1 MAQSIILK
9 RSATSGKV
17 PTTSSLS
24 VGELAINT
32 YDGKIFLNRSGSSN
46 SIQEIITTNA
56 TNTGSITL
64 TQTGS
69 FGELVVTQDAN
80 LRRDLYVV
88 RDIIT
93 NGNLDISG
101 SITGSSLLVENNG
114 LVNGNLTVLGSINA
128 RQFNIGVI
136 SSSIMYTSG
145 SNKFGD
151 TTDDTHQFTGSV
163 TITGSIYLN
172 GASLGGSTSVSGT
185 FVFPENFDYA
195 VYDTGSFLDFNSQSL
210 AYNLNFNTA
219 TVVGSPIHYIGA
231 LSHIDDK
238 TRIYPTATS
247 IDSIINDVYVG
258 SVTSQS
264 FYTNLPITASG
275 LNISGSTKIIGNTT
289 QSGSITLNPTAN
301 AQAANI
307 IVGSNTVGGASYVDF
322 LKITNTAT
330 GATNPNTTFRKNLT
344 GTIEMVNSAYTS
356 IPLSIDN
363 SGTLSI
369 EGNIIMPN
377 RPAFSVYGT
386 TTSTWSTTTNT
397 DGTLNQSQY
406 SASYQQGSGLNLSTG
421 IFTAPVAGLYNVTLV
436 GRNAGNAAYSQIACV
451 QNNSILNGNILMIE
465 WGGSSTMNHAGGAKI
480 FKLAVNDTLRIK
492 VLAGTIQFD
501 SNDNWSVAYIG

>member
-46 SIQEIITTNA
+46 SIQEIITTNV

-64 TQTGS
+64 TKTGS

-93 NGNLDISG
+93 NGNLDVSG

-275 LNISGSTKIIGNTT
+275 LNISGSSVITGSIRIS
-289 QSGSITLNPTAN
+289 SGSI
-301 AQAANI
+301 
-307 IVGSNTVGGASYVDF
+307 
-322 LKITNTAT
+322 
-330 GATNPNTTFRKNLT
+330 
-344 GTIEMVNSAYTS
+344 
-356 IPLSIDN
+356 
-363 SGTLSI
+363 
-369 EGNIIMPN
+369 IMSN
-377 RPAFSVYGT
+377 RPAFRVIGNA
-386 TTSTWSTTTNT
+386 STERTAPLTLSGSMVTVDYNEGNYFSTTN
-397 DGTLNQSQY
+397 GK
-406 SASYQQGSGLNLSTG
+406 
-421 IFTAPVAGLYNVTLV
+421 FTAPIAGLYHVYYNGRV
-436 GRNAGNAAYSQIACV
+436 GATNSMMQVIVYKNSNISSLMWETAGNTGGSHFGV
-451 QNNSILNGNILMIE
+451 SSIL
-465 WGGSSTMNHAGGAKI
+465 
-480 FKLAVNDTLRIK
+480 KLAVNDTLEAK
-492 VLAGTIQFD
+492 VMVGSIQFD
-501 SNDNWSVAYIG
+501 ANDSWGVAYIG